1 MEMLNQLRRRAYG
14 RDPKVPDMELD
25 YKLSDYKTMDEFI
38 DLLIKEETYEHF
50 NEGKHW
56 DFIVRLGKAQEL
68 VGKYYNVEDGRGQ
81 TYRKDIIYGRFRIPN
96 STIIKR

>member
-1 MEMLNQLRRRAYG
+1 
-14 RDPKVPDMELD
+14 MELD

-68 VGKYYNVEDGRGQ
+68 VGKYYNVEDGAW
-81 TYRKDIIYGRFRIPN
+81 TDIQERHYLWKIPDSEFN
-96 STIIKR
+96 YNKAMNQSTDQNPGYTSAE